1 MQIHEVTL
9 PSEIL
14 GKAAK
19 SVAKGA
25 VQGAKNLGQRA
36 ATAVG
41 TAVGQSEPFQ
51 KAKAVLT
58 TPGGLTTARG
68 YAAAIDSV
76 ERAKAQ
82 KTLGQYQQQIAQQTA
97 QRAKQWAQD
106 WMKQRKSSGMAGTT
120 GKPPPGGMSQ
130 GMAASPVGQQLQQIY
145 GAPKGGIGGMK
156 SDLEEA
162 TDPNSQSFKDWA
174 EDKLASAIPARSG
187 LTMDMVRKELEPKE
201 TAALNSLMAR
211 IDQNPDDAVAV
222 EEYFETAMQAM
233 QRISAEMKQTRS
245 APSGGGVGVGQN
257 PFPMIVN
264 DAQFEKIKA
273 WVKGDAVKSA
283 ILKKALEIV

>member
-14 GKAAK
+14 GKAAQ

-36 ATAVG
+36 A

-82 KTLGQYQQQIAQQTA
+82 KTLGQYQQQIAQQTI
-97 QRAKQWAQD
+97 QKAKQWAQD

-156 SDLEEA
+156 SDLEEV
-162 TDPNSQSFKDWA
+162 TTTTTPNTQSFKDWA
-174 EDKLASAIPARSG
+174 EAQLVSAIPARSG

-222 EEYFETAMQAM
+222 EQYFETAMQAM
-233 QRISAEMKQTRS
+233 QRISAEMKQNRS
-245 APSGGGVGVGQN
+245 APSSGGVGVGQN

>member
-14 GKAAK
+14 GKAAQ

-36 ATAVG
+36 A

-82 KTLGQYQQQIAQQTA
+82 KTLGQYQQQIAQQTI

-106 WMKQRKSSGMAGTT
+106 WMKQRKSSGMAGTS

-130 GMAASPVGQQLQQIY
+130 GMAASKTGQDLQTMY

-211 IDQNPDDAVAV
+211 IDQNPNDAVAV
-222 EEYFETAMQAM
+222 EEYFTTAMQAM
-233 QRISAEMKQTRS
+233 QRISAE
-245 APSGGGVGVGQN
+245 
-257 PFPMIVN
+257 
-264 DAQFEKIKA
+264 
-273 WVKGDAVKSA
+273 
-283 ILKKALEIV
+283 KKAALGVSTSRTTGNEILPRYIPPTQLAELKQLVKNPTVAAQIKRELDIR